1 MNMYDSYRQ
10 NGIFVLPGLVL
21 CSVLLSFGSELR
33 ADEPV
38 ANAETIKTSDDIID
52 EMMGTRGFGVQAKAI
67 LDVKFEYDSAVLT
80 EQARQQLEQ
89 LAGALQSRELKHFK
103 YELVG
108 HTSSEGST
116 EHNQALS
123 EARAKSAFMYLT
135 RSASIQSARLSEV
148 GYGESAPLD
157 TSNTESPTNRRVEVV
172 EVGEYQP

>member
-1 MNMYDSYRQ
+1 MNMYDNYRQ
-10 NGIFVLPGLVL
+10 NGFFVLPSLVL
-21 CSVLLSFGSELR
+21 FGVLLYLGSELR
-33 ADEPV
+33 AEEPV
-38 ANAETIKTSDDIID
+38 TDVEMIKSSDEIID

-67 LDVKFEYDSAVLT
+67 LDVKFEYDSALLT
-80 EQARQQLEQ
+80 EQARHQLEQ

-135 RSASIQSARLSEV
+135 RSAGIQSARLSEA
-148 GYGESAPLD
+148 GYGESTPLD